1 MCLTCP
7 LIAQICFFLMMQ
19 EIDRI
24 DQGGTRPSLFHLSK
38 RSEKV
43 EKWNN
48 DWLSAPAI
56 CSVFIIHQA
65 KPNDSQIRHLNR

>member
-7 LIAQICFFLMMQ
+7 LIAQISFFN
-19 EIDRI
+19 DARNRRN
-24 DQGGTRPSLFHLSK
+24 RPRGHEAIVILSK